1 MFNEEKQSTA
11 YDPEITSCNDTP
23 THTTTK
29 ALHMI
34 TKISHIMT
42 EVQIM
47 IRVRHITRKALHI
60 MENEPHIM
68 KEIDIRECLRS
79 ICINMSQQLL
89 RIAVLNFNEP

>member
-1 MFNEEKQSTA
+1 MYGEKQSTA

-42 EVQIM
+42 KVQIM
-47 IRVRHITRKALHI
+47 TRL
-60 MENEPHIM
+60 PHI
-68 KEIDIRECLRS
+68 KTKV
-79 ICINMSQQLL
+79 LL
-89 RIAVLNFNEP
+89 LLEKAPRIM